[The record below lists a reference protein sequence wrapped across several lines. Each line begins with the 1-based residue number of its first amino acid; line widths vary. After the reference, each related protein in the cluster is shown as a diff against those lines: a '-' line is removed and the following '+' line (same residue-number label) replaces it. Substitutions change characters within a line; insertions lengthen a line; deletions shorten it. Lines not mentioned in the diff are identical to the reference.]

1 MSDTK
6 QETNLNASSIEEY
19 ISKKDF
25 GASPM
30 CPITDSELSWIF
42 KQREYNGFKK
52 AFVKVTARN
61 YLVHIPTFTN
71 CLSEKRGL

>member
-1 MSDTK
+1 MSDTTS
-6 QETNLNASSIEEY
+6 QTNSNNSSLEEY
-19 ISKKDF
+19 ISKKEF
-25 GASPM
+25 GASSI
-30 CPITDSELSWIF
+30 CPVSNSELNWIF

>member
-1 MSDTK
+1 MGHTILN
-6 QETNLNASSIEEY
+6 TNANNSSLEEY
-19 ISKKDF
+19 ISKNEF
-25 GASPM
+25 GMSSI
-30 CPITDSELSWIF
+30 CPVTHSELSWIF

>member
-1 MSDTK
+1 MNDT
-6 QETNLNASSIEEY
+6 QQATAINDDSIAEY
-19 ISKKDF
+19 VSKKDF
-25 GASPM
+25 ALIAT
-30 CPITDSELSWIF
+30 CPVSSSELNWLF
-42 KQREYNGFKK
+42 KQREINGFKQ

>member
-1 MSDTK
+1 MNNTTT
-6 QETNLNASSIEEY
+6 QEISNNSSLEDY
-19 ISKKDF
+19 ISKNEF
-25 GASPM
+25 GVSSI
-30 CPITDSELSWIF
+30 CPVTNSELNWIF

-61 YLVHIPTFTN
+61 YLVHIPTFTA

>member
-1 MSDTK
+1 MNNTTSQTIS
-6 QETNLNASSIEEY
+6 NNSLLEEY

-25 GASPM
+25 GASSV
-30 CPITDSELSWIF
+30 CPVTNSELSWIF
-42 KQREYNGFKK
+42 KQRQYNGFKK
-52 AFVKVTARN
+52 AFVRVTARN

>member
-1 MSDTK
+1 MAGTILS
-6 QETNLNASSIEEY
+6 TNSNSFSLEEY

-25 GASPM
+25 GISSV
-30 CPITDSELSWIF
+30 CPVTDSELNWLF

-61 YLVHIPTFTN
+61 YLVHIPTFIN

>member
-1 MSDTK
+1 MHNTQS
-6 QETNLNASSIEEY
+6 QENSNNFSLEEY
-19 ISKKDF
+19 ISKNEF
-25 GASPM
+25 GMSSI
-30 CPITDSELSWIF
+30 CPVTHSELSWIF

>member
-1 MSDTK
+1 MNDTIN
-6 QETNLNASSIEEY
+6 QEFSNDSSLEEY

-25 GASPM
+25 VASTICPM
-30 CPITDSELSWIF
+30 TDAEFNWIF

>member
-1 MSDTK
+1 MNDTIT
-6 QETNLNASSIEEY
+6 QEISNNSSLEEY
-19 ISKKDF
+19 ISKNEF
-25 GASPM
+25 GMSSI
-30 CPITDSELSWIF
+30 CPVTYSELSWIF

>member
-1 MSDTK
+1 MQSTTF
-6 QETNLNASSIEEY
+6 QTSSKAPAIEEY
-19 ISKKDF
+19 VSKKEF
-25 GASPM
+25 GTLPE
-30 CPITDSELSWIF
+30 CPFTDSELNWIF

-61 YLVHIPTFTN
+61 YLVHLPTFTN

>member
-1 MSDTK
+1 MMDTIS
-6 QETNLNASSIEEY
+6 QAHLSNSSLEEF

-25 GASPM
+25 GASSI
-30 CPITDSELSWIF
+30 CPVTDSELNWIF
-42 KQREYNGFKK
+42 KQRDFNGFKK
-52 AFVKVTARN
+52 AFVRVTARN

>member
-1 MSDTK
+1 MNDTIS
-6 QETNLNASSIEEY
+6 QTISTDSSLAEY

-25 GASPM
+25 GISSM
-30 CPITDSELSWIF
+30 CPVTNPELNWIF

-61 YLVHIPTFTN
+61 YLVHIPTFIN

>member
-1 MSDTK
+1 MNDTVPK
-6 QETNLNASSIEEY
+6 DISSAPSIEEF

-25 GASPM
+25 VASSI
-30 CPITDSELSWIF
+30 CPLTDSELNWIF

-52 AFVKVTARN
+52 AFVRVTARK
-61 YLVHIPTFTN
+61 YLVHIPTFTS